1 MILMRRVPRARY
13 LSFELVLKRFTS
25 NVSVVREHQTKISAC
40 NMEGR
45 VEEQARQN
53 ARNARMEAAVLR
65 VRARRQEESNAR
77 IEAERIKTEQRAER
91 VEELR
96 VRLRRRQED
105 RNNDPNHA
113 KNTSFEFE
121 YALWRAVRWMFM
133 IIFAGIVTVVMAL
146 YNAVPVVFR
155 FMCDLFRLVCSL
167 VGHLVAMLNP
177 PASPAPASPAPA
189 TPPSCAICF
198 ECKELSSD
206 LSVCGGCGNTF
217 HTHCIDQMQQG
228 GDYRCPCCRWE
239 HGIVPI
245 RW

>member
-45 VEEQARQN
+45 VEEQARQD
-53 ARNARMEAAVLR
+53 ARIDARMEAAVRR
-65 VRARRQEESNAR
+65 VRARRQQERDAEM
-77 IEAERIKTEQRAER
+77 AERIKTEQRAER

-155 FMCDLFRLVCSL
+155 FMCLSL
-167 VGHLVAMLNP
+167 IH
-177 PASPAPASPAPA
+177 
-189 TPPSCAICF
+189 I
-198 ECKELSSD
+198 
-206 LSVCGGCGNTF
+206 
-217 HTHCIDQMQQG
+217 
-228 GDYRCPCCRWE
+228 
-239 HGIVPI
+239 
-245 RW
+245 